1 MKKGHIYTFVF
12 MVVLSAILVFALA
25 FAYEGF
31 KPSIAN
37 NTASRERRAILDAVG
52 QTQARSDDEVIDA
65 FDAAMKPV
73 QIAGQNAYEYLE
85 NGETKAYAL
94 PFHGAALWGS
104 VDGYLGVNADM
115 SRTTGIVFTDQN
127 ETPGLGGR
135 IDETWYKEQFRDL
148 PIEDGR
154 ILTYGSHDDYQI
166 DAITGATQTSQAILR
181 MVNAMIQS
189 VIFSG
194 EVK

>member
-1 MKKGHIYTFVF
+1 MKKGHIYTLAF
-12 MVVLSAILVFALA
+12 MVILSAALVFALA

-31 KPSIAN
+31 KPEITN
-37 NTASRERRAILDAVG
+37 NFNIRERRAILDAVG
-52 QTQARSDDEVIDA
+52 KAEGLSQEQVNAAFNASLKTVQVGGQSAYAYSD
-65 FDAAMKPV
+65 
-73 QIAGQNAYEYLE
+73 
-85 NGETKAYAL
+85 NGLITAYAL
-94 PFHGAALWGS
+94 PFKGAALWGS

-115 SRTTGIVFTDQN
+115 SRTIGIVFTNQN

-135 IDETWYKEQFRDL
+135 IEEKWYRDQFRDL
-148 PIEDGR
+148 PLGKGAL
-154 ILTYGSHDDYQI
+154 LTYGKHDDYQI

-181 MVNAMIQS
+181 MVNQMIQS

>member
-1 MKKGHIYTFVF
+1 MKKGHLYTLGF
-12 MVVLSAILVFALA
+12 MIILSAVLVFALA
-25 FAYEGF
+25 FANEGF

-37 NTASRERRAILDAVG
+37 NAAGRERRAILDAVG
-52 QTQARSDDEVIDA
+52 LAEGLSDEQVIAA
-65 FDAAMKPV
+65 FDTAMKPV
-73 QIAGQNAYEYLE
+73 QIAGQEAYAFVE
-85 NGETKAYAL
+85 NSETKAYAV

-135 IDETWYKEQFRDL
+135 IEEEWYREQFRDL
-148 PIEDGR
+148 PIRTDKP
-154 ILTYGSHDDYQI
+154 LTYGQHEDYQI

-181 MVNAMIQS
+181 IVNQLIQS
-189 VIFSG
+189 VILRA